1 MAALG
6 RSGIEIT
13 PPEVSLQING
23 VTFSGGR
30 NEGGGVEREK
40 EAREAM
46 RKKELKII
54 VRPGDRKGEFAVWTC
69 DLSLDYV
76 RINSHYSWSSPYGRL

>member
-13 PPEVSLQING
+13 PPKVSLQING
-23 VTFSGGR
+23 VTLV
-30 NEGGGVEREK
+30 EGGMKAEGVGRE
-40 EAREAM
+40 EAQEAM

-54 VRPGDRKGEFAVWTC
+54 VDLGIGKGEFAVWTC

-76 RINSHYSWSSPYGRL
+76 RINSHYS